1 MEKIGL
7 INHLNEFMKKKFIK
21 PKVEFNGDSNLID
34 FICKKLNIQ
43 LDEKKL
49 FFGTRYAK
57 PAIEEFFYKTNQS
70 KIDLIIETWNA
81 GYSCAKYDRSYHC
94 SYCD

>member
-1 MEKIGL
+1 MSRKTDNRL
-7 INHLNEFMKKKFIK
+7 IMKKKFIK
-21 PKVEFNGDSNLID
+21 PEVEFDGDLDLID

-43 LDEKKL
+43 PDEKKL
-49 FFGTRYAK
+49 FFGMRYSK
-57 PAIEEFFYKTNQS
+57 PAIEEFFYKTNKS

-81 GYSCAKYDRSYHC
+81 GYSCAKYEYDVSYHC